1 MISKNSKAGKVLLVD
16 DEVNIIEG
24 IKRYLEQEG
33 LDVLTATDGEA
44 ALKLARQE
52 KPDLIVLDLMLPKL
66 DGLEVCRILRGES
79 SVYIIM
85 LTAKADEVDKMVGY
99 AMGAD
104 SYVTKPFSSKVLV
117 AKIKAA
123 LKRINFQKQNMNL
136 HSSKVSFDGIEID
149 NKEKIIRKD
158 NKNIELTGKEFDLL
172 WYLASHPNQV
182 FSRYQLL
189 EEIWGDNFVGGA
201 DTITVHIRRLRE
213 KIEEDPSNPN
223 YIKTVWGVG
232 YKFEANK

>member
-1 MISKNSKAGKVLLVD
+1 MIANNSKTGKVLLVD

-33 LDVLTATDGEA
+33 LEVLTATDGEM
-44 ALKLARQE
+44 ALKVARKE
-52 KPDLIVLDLMLPKL
+52 KPDLIVLDLMLPKI

-123 LKRINFQKQNMNL
+123 LKRINLQNQNMNL
-136 HSSKVSFDGIEID
+136 HSSKVIFNNIEID
-149 NKEKIIRKD
+149 NKEKAVRKGEEE
-158 NKNIELTGKEFDLL
+158 IELTGKEFDLL
-172 WYLASHPNQV
+172 WFLASHPNQV
-182 FSRYQLL
+182 FSRYRLL

-213 KIEEDPSNPN
+213 KIENDPSNPK

-232 YKFEANK
+232 YKFEADK